1 MQLCEIYFIHK
12 TMVAV
17 RVERER
23 ERKRMRERMKF
34 HPKQADENSDPL

>member
-1 MQLCEIYFIHK
+1 MQSCEIYLIHK

-17 RVERER
+17 RVNRER
-23 ERKRMRERMKF
+23 ERKRERTKF

>member
-17 RVERER
+17 RV
-23 ERKRMRERMKF
+23 KRMREIEREMKF

>member
-1 MQLCEIYFIHK
+1 MQLCEIYFIQK

-17 RVERER
+17 RVNR

>member
-1 MQLCEIYFIHK
+1 MRKELMQSCEIYLNHK

-23 ERKRMRERMKF
+23 EREKERENKISSKIGR
-34 HPKQADENSDPL
+34 

>member
-17 RVERER
+17 RVQREI
-23 ERKRMRERMKF
+23 ERERMKF